1 MTPRSPI
8 TKVLVANRGEIAVR
22 VMRTCRE
29 MGLGSV
35 AIYSDAD
42 RGSLHVR
49 HADEA
54 VRVGPPPARDSYLAV
69 DRIIDAA
76 KKTGADAVHPGYGF
90 LAERP
95 ELARA
100 VERAG
105 LTFVGPR
112 PETMEVVAVKPAA
125 RRRMRDAGVPTVPG
139 SEGPLDDEADARAF
153 ADALGY
159 PVMIKPAAGR
169 GGKGMQRCDRGE
181 DFAERWRAARRESAA
196 AFGDDR
202 LYLEKVLDRPRHV
215 EIQVFADEHGDVVQ
229 LGDRECS
236 IQRRHQ
242 KVIEEGPSCALDEG
256 LRRTMGEV
264 AVRAARAVGLRGAG
278 SVEFLVDAQRAFQ
291 FLELHARLQVEHPV
305 TEMLTG
311 LDLVRLQLEVAAGG
325 RVPRQETIVQRG
337 HAVEARICAED
348 PARGFAPSPGKI
360 TYLRGPGG
368 PGVREDSG
376 VYTGWVVPPHYSS
389 LVTKLVAWAPTRQ
402 LAVDRLVR
410 ALGEYVV
417 HGISINVG
425 WLAAVLD
432 HPAFRS
438 GEYDVGF
445 CERHAGE
452 LLRGPDRAWEEVAL
466 IAAAVAAFDR
476 DHDVAEAF
484 AARAGGGAGRSAWAR
499 LGRARALRGGSR

>member
-1 MTPRSPI
+1 MTLRKPI

-105 LTFVGPR
+105 MTFVGPR

-159 PVMIKPAAGR
+159 PVMIKAAAGR

-181 DFAERWRAARRESAA
+181 DFAGR
-196 AFGDDR
+196 R

-215 EIQVFADEHGDVVQ
+215 EVQVFADEHGDVVQ

-236 IQRRHQ
+236 VQRRHQ

-256 LRRTMGEV
+256 SGGPLGRWRCAPPEPS
-264 AVRAARAVGLRGAG
+264 ASAAR
-278 SVEFLVDAQRAFQ
+278 
-291 FLELHARLQVEHPV
+291 
-305 TEMLTG
+305 
-311 LDLVRLQLEVAAGG
+311 G
-325 RVPRQETIVQRG
+325 R
-337 HAVEARICAED
+337 
-348 PARGFAPSPGKI
+348 
-360 TYLRGPGG
+360 
-368 PGVREDSG
+368 
-376 VYTGWVVPPHYSS
+376 WSS
-389 LVTKLVAWAPTRQ
+389 SST
-402 LAVDRLVR
+402 
-410 ALGEYVV
+410 
-417 HGISINVG
+417 
-425 WLAAVLD
+425 
-432 HPAFRS
+432 
-438 GEYDVGF
+438 
-445 CERHAGE
+445 
-452 LLRGPDRAWEEVAL
+452 
-466 IAAAVAAFDR
+466 
-476 DHDVAEAF
+476 
-484 AARAGGGAGRSAWAR
+484 RSAR
-499 LGRARALRGGSR
+499 SSSSSCTRGCRSSTP